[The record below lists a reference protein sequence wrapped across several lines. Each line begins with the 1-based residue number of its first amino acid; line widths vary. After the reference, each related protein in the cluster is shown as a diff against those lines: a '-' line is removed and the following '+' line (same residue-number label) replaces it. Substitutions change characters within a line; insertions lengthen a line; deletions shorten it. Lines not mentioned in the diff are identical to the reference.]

1 MLGVDP
7 GVLEI
12 RIPAEMGNGIFSVSG
27 VEDLLLVLHTFVKN
41 TQKTSQ
47 RDIEL
52 TKE

>member
-27 VEDLLLVLHTFVKN
+27 VEDLLLVLHNVCEEYPE
-41 TQKTSQ
+41 
-47 RDIEL
+47 DIA
-52 TKE
+52 TGY